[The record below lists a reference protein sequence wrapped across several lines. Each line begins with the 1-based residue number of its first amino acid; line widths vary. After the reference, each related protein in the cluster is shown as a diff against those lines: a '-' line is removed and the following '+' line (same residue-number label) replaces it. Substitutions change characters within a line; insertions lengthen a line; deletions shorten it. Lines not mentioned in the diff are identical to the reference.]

1 MGWIKAALGIAASAY
16 AKEAYVRPRQLG
28 DIARKHCDRVR
39 KPLLLIRPTTLVG
52 TIVGDPVR
60 AEMATEIAYP
70 LRFPDKTFGA
80 IFSTGVL
87 ERHKNPG
94 LVLCEWKRAA
104 DRVIVVVPSYWSPA
118 TWLDPRNRWI
128 LDPSLRMAAPLW
140 DGRRYV
146 RLLEVSDRGYG
157 TRQWNPNS
165 TAPTKPLP
173 TPAFPTPTT
182 QTKGKRLNRSV
193 YTPKKSPP
201 IQIPTQSTSRSNPS
215 PSTPHSFVAQ
225 SDESSDPLS
234 DPSIYA
240 NQKWNSQETPPSG
253 SSTSV
258 SHLMVVSAL
267 DSDESL

>member
-28 DIARKHCDRVR
+28 EIARKHCDSVR
-39 KPLLLIRPTTLVG
+39 KPLLLIRPTTLVW

-60 AEMATEIAYP
+60 AEVTTETAYP
-70 LRFPDKTFGA
+70 LRFPDKAFGA
-80 IFSTGVL
+80 IFSAGVL
-87 ERHKNPG
+87 ERHRNPG
-94 LVLCEWKRAA
+94 TVLREWRRVA

-140 DGRRYV
+140 DGRQHV
-146 RLLEVSDRGYG
+146 HLLEVSDRGYG

-165 TAPTKPLP
+165 IAPTKSPHP
-173 TPAFPTPTT
+173 IAFPTT
-182 QTKGKRLNRSV
+182 QAAPRNKRINRSV
-193 YTPKKSPP
+193 YTPKKKPP
-201 IQIPTQSTSRSNPS
+201 IQIPTRTISPPD

-225 SDESSDPLS
+225 SDDKSSDPLS
-234 DPSIYA
+234 DPSLYTT
-240 NQKWNSQETPPSG
+240 QKWNSQETPPSE